1 MELEKYN
8 EITKW
13 FHDNFEEE
21 QPLKKTILDYYDK
34 VFQKLPEDYMMEYV
48 NNPELVLVNE
58 GIEVSDSDEPRKIQT
73 LLNPF
78 FSMFIVLSC
87 KATYDAVMREINKD
101 KKICSKCKKENQN
114 EAKYCME
121 CGYKF

>member
-58 GIEVSDSDEPRKIQT
+58 GVEVSDSDEPHKIQT

-87 KATYDAVMREINKD
+87 KATYDVVMREINKD

>member
-1 MELEKYN
+1 MELEKYK

-21 QPLKKTILDYYDK
+21 QPLNKMIIDYYDK
-34 VFQKLPEDYMMEYV
+34 VFQKLPSDYMMEYV

-58 GIEVSDSDEPRKIQT
+58 EVEASDSNEPQKVQT

-101 KKICSKCKKENQN
+101 KKICSDCKKENPN

-121 CGYKF
+121 CGSKF